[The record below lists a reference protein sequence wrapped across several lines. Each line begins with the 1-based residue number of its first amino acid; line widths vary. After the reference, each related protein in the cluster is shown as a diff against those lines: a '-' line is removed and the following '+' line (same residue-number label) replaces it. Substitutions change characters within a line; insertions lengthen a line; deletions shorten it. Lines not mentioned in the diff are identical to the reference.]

1 MEEILYKLE
10 LKPLASNKFE
20 LLESYSYKDIVIP
33 KGFITDGA
41 TVPRWF
47 WIVVPPF
54 KPRHLP
60 AVIVHDYL
68 IDKGEISKGNKY
80 FRELL
85 LQLEDSWKTRL
96 MVNAVDLYWRYY
108 RDWREYDG

>member
-1 MEEILYKLE
+1 MTSDIYKLE
-10 LKPLASNKFE
+10 LKPLASNKLE
-20 LLESYSYKDIVIP
+20 LLKSYKYKNITVP

-60 AVIVHDYL
+60 AVIIHDYL
-68 IDKGEISKGNKY
+68 IDRGEITIGNKL

-85 LQLEDSWKTRL
+85 LSLEDTWKTRL
-96 MVNAVDLYWRYY
+96 MVTAVDWYWKYY
-108 RDWREYDG
+108 RTLRKGNI

>member
-1 MEEILYKLE
+1 MCAYSLS

-20 LLESYSYKDIVIP
+20 LLESYVYKDITVP

-54 KPRHLP
+54 KPRYLP

-68 IDKGEISKGNKY
+68 IDKGEITKGNKY
-80 FRELL
+80 FRVLL
-85 LQLEDSWKTRL
+85 LQLEDSWKTNL
-96 MVNAVDLYWRYY
+96 MVTAVDWYWKYY
-108 RDWREYDG
+108 RNIRKDYA

>member
-1 MEEILYKLE
+1 MGNILYEIE
-10 LKPLASNKFE
+10 LKPLSSNKFE
-20 LLESYSYKDIVIP
+20 LLEDYSYKDIVIP

-68 IDKGEISKGNKY
+68 IGKGEIKKGNKY

-96 MVNAVDLYWRYY
+96 MVNAVDLYWHYY
-108 RDWREYDG
+108 RDWGEYDR